1 MEIVCKTCKKPFN
14 AHPGEIASAA
24 IDYTF
29 GRKHTF
35 ICDNCKAENILT
47 KAEYEAIKD
56 APKTTPKPVAVAPQP
71 VAKPV
76 AVTSKP
82 IAAAPKPVAAAPKP
96 VAASKPIA
104 APKPVVVVPVESKRD
119 ILKPADAP
127 QPKDGEVVVDSLR
140 VRKDHTT
147 SAEVVAG
154 LVYGN
159 KVKILGTW
167 TDGKNTWAQIGPD
180 QWAAIEY
187 NGKKMIKV
195 A

>member
-1 MEIVCKTCKKPFN
+1 MDITCKNCKKIFN

-35 ICDNCKAENILT
+35 VCDHCKTENILT

-56 APKTTPKPVAVAPQP
+56 KEGKPAVAAKPAAPAAGRPVAAAKP

-76 AVTSKP
+76 AAAKP
-82 IAAAPKPVAAAPKP
+82 VAKPVAAASAPAARPMPAREVAKDDSAKP
-96 VAASKPIA
+96 A
-104 APKPVVVVPVESKRD
+104 APAAAAAREGTVIV
-119 ILKPADAP
+119 A
-127 QPKDGEVVVDSLR
+127 SLH
-140 VRKDHTT
+140 VRKDHSTASET
-147 SAEVVAG
+147 VAG
-154 LVYGN
+154 LVKGN
-159 KVKILGTW
+159 KVKVLATW

-180 QWAAIEY
+180 QWTAVEY
-187 NGKKMIKV
+187 NGKKMIEL

>member
-1 MEIVCKTCKKPFN
+1 MKIVCKTCKKPFN

-56 APKTTPKPVAVAPQP
+56 GKPAAVGSAAAKPVAKPVAPKPVSKPVAAKPAPKPVAVAPRPSP
-71 VAKPV
+71 V
-76 AVTSKP
+76 
-82 IAAAPKPVAAAPKP
+82 VAA
-96 VAASKPIA
+96 
-104 APKPVVVVPVESKRD
+104 ESKRD
-119 ILKPADAP
+119 LLKPAAAP
-127 QPKDGEVVVDSLR
+127 QPKDGTVVVDSLR
-140 VRKDHTT
+140 IRKDHNT
-147 SAEVVAG
+147 SAEIVAG
-154 LVYGN
+154 LVHGN
-159 KVKILGTW
+159 KVKIIGTW

-180 QWAAIEY
+180 QWAAVEH
-187 NGKKMIKV
+187 NGKKMIEV